1 MTQNEKAYKLALM
14 LAVDATTEK
23 KLKIALAMASDLQS
37 KITAENG
44 QKIREQI
51 ELLVNA
57 PAEIYSA
64 VMLDL
69 VADLAPAIDA

>member
-23 KLKIALAMASDLQS
+23 KSKIALAMASDLHS
-37 KITAENG
+37 KISAENG

-57 PAEIYSA
+57 PAEMYNA

-69 VADLAPAIDA
+69 IADLAPAIDA